1 MKDKKNNDEQTKVI
15 NKEENGLELLKDEL
29 KIKDQTIQDHINDLK
44 RLQADFENYIKRSEK
59 DNVEFSKYA
68 NSNLIIKLLGIID
81 DFERAF
87 ETMKEDENARGISM
101 ILNQLNKVLEEEGI
115 RPIITRG
122 EKFDPYKHE
131 VISHIET
138 DDHEEGIIVQEFQ
151 KGYWYKD
158 KVIRSSKVIISKKP
172 NLEVNKNE

>member
-1 MKDKKNNDEQTKVI
+1 MKDKKNNDEQTEVI
-15 NKEENGLELLKDEL
+15 NKEENELGLLKGEL
-29 KIKDQTIQDHINDLK
+29 EIKNQAIQDHINDLK
-44 RLQADFENYIKRSEK
+44 RLQADFENYIKRTEK

-68 NSNLIIKLLGIID
+68 SGNLIIKLLGIMD

-87 ETMKEDENARGISM
+87 ETMKDDENARGISM
-101 ILNQLNKVLEEEGI
+101 ILNQLNKVLEEEGT
-115 RPIITRG
+115 RPIITSG
-122 EKFDPYKHE
+122 EKFDPHKHE

-138 DDHEEGIIVQEFQ
+138 DDHEEGAIVQEFQ

-158 KVIRSSKVIISKKP
+158 KVIRPSKVIISKKP